1 MSKTKKSDLGYQL
14 GLISFVRP
22 SSFLRNTKRVP
33 TMSPRRLV
41 RAAGVFAG
49 GLVGSPLRLF
59 QLMRHRRTL
68 NDVAFDEA
76 PVFII
81 GHWRSGT
88 THLHNLMSQ
97 DEQFGCVRMAQALS
111 PDCAV
116 STRGWLPDLFARVFP
131 QKRPMDNL
139 TWPMDAPQEEE
150 IPLAKMTPYSWYMQ
164 FFFPK
169 QALELLTQGVLFD
182 KTPPRI
188 GNEVKRKY
196 LDILKTASYLDGGR
210 RLLLKNP
217 VNTARIPM
225 LLDLFP
231 DAKFVAIHRSPY
243 EVFPSAINLHRKI
256 LNLTSLQEFDDQL
269 VEDNVLAIYEQVMAT
284 YLADR
289 HLIPAGNLVE
299 VAYADLDASPRD
311 TVRAIYDQLGI
322 AGWDS
327 AQSRVDGYIESQ
339 RGYRKNG
346 FSISARSAALV
357 EDRWRFAFDALG
369 YRRVTIDMRVDA
381 AEVSAGGVG
390 AVTQLAEHTQSDV
403 AVDLVG

>member
-1 MSKTKKSDLGYQL
+1 MSKSSSSDLGYQL

-33 TMSPRRLV
+33 TMSPRRLG

-59 QLMRHRRTL
+59 EQLTHRRTL
-68 NDVAFDEA
+68 DDVQFEEA

-116 STRGWLPDLFARVFP
+116 TTRRWLPGLFARVFP

-164 FFFPK
+164 FFFPR
-169 QALELLTQGVLFD
+169 QAMELLTKGVLFD
-182 KTPPRI
+182 RTSRRV

-196 LDILKTASYLDGGR
+196 LQILKTASHLDGGR

-231 DAKFVAIHRSPY
+231 NAKFVAIHRSPY
-243 EVFPSAINLHRKI
+243 EVYPSAINLHRKI

-269 VEDNVLAIYEQVMAT
+269 IEDNVLAIYEQVMSA
-284 YLADR
+284 YFANR
-289 HLIPAGNLVE
+289 YLIPKENLVE
-299 VAYADLDASPRD
+299 VGYADLDERPYETIRS
-311 TVRAIYDQLGI
+311 IYEQLDI
-322 AGWDS
+322 AGWDQ
-327 AQSRVDGYIESQ
+327 AAPNVDRYIDSQ
-339 RGYRKNG
+339 KNYRKNG
-346 FSISARSAALV
+346 FTISERSASLI
-357 EDRWRFAFDALG
+357 EDRWKFAFEALG
-369 YRRVTIDMRVDA
+369 YERKVIDVRDDQSADDA
-381 AEVSAGGVG
+381 IGDERLD
-390 AVTQLAEHTQSDV
+390 LAI
-403 AVDLVG
+403 

>member
-1 MSKTKKSDLGYQL
+1 MPKSHQSDLGYQL

-33 TMSPRRLV
+33 TMSPRRLG
-41 RAAGVFAG
+41 RAAAVFAG
-49 GLVGSPLRLF
+49 GLIGSPLRLWE
-59 QLMRHRRTL
+59 LVRYRRAVRS
-68 NDVAFDEA
+68 VAFNES

-116 STRGWLPDLFARVFP
+116 STRRWLPDLFAKVFP

-164 FFFPK
+164 FFFPQ
-169 QALELLTQGVLFD
+169 QALQLLRQGVLFD
-182 KTPPRI
+182 ETPRRI

-196 LDILKTASYLDGGR
+196 LQILKTAALLDNGR

-225 LLDLFP
+225 LLELFP

-243 EVFPSAINLHRKI
+243 EVYPSAINLHRKI
-256 LNLTSLQEFDDQL
+256 LALTSLQEFDDAL
-269 VEDNVLAIYEQVMAT
+269 IERNVLSIYERVMQT
-284 YLADR
+284 YLRDR
-289 HLIPAGNLVE
+289 HKIPVENLVE
-299 VAYADLDASPRD
+299 VAYSDLDERPFE
-311 TVRAIYDQLGI
+311 TVRKVYESLDL
-322 AGWDS
+322 AGWD
-327 AQSRVDGYIESQ
+327 AAAPAVQSYIASQ
-339 RGYRKNG
+339 SNYRKNG
-346 FSISARSAALV
+346 FAISERSASLV
-357 EDRWRFAFDALG
+357 DERWRFAFDALG
-369 YRRVTIDMRVDA
+369 YEPKTIDLRSPVGAQIADDA
-381 AEVSAGGVG
+381 AANQVVDFVG
-390 AVTQLAEHTQSDV
+390 
-403 AVDLVG
+403 

>member
-1 MSKTKKSDLGYQL
+1 MSKSPTSDLGYQL

-33 TMSPRRLV
+33 TMSPKRLG

-49 GLVGSPLRLF
+49 GLVGSPFRLWEQVKHR
-59 QLMRHRRTL
+59 QLL
-68 NDVAFDEA
+68 KSVEFGEA

-116 STRGWLPDLFARVFP
+116 STRSWLPDLFGRVFP

-164 FFFPK
+164 FFFPQ
-169 QALELLTQGVLFD
+169 QALDLLTKGVLFD
-182 KTPPRI
+182 RTSRRV

-196 LDILKTASYLDGGR
+196 LQILKTASHLDGGR

-231 DAKFVAIHRSPY
+231 NAKFVAIHRSPY
-243 EVFPSAINLHRKI
+243 EVYPSAINLHRKI

-269 VEDNVLAIYEQVMAT
+269 IEHNVLAIYEQVMKA
-284 YLADR
+284 YLANR
-289 HLIPAGNLVE
+289 YLIPKENLVE
-299 VAYADLDASPRD
+299 VGYADLDEQPYE
-311 TVRAIYDQLGI
+311 TVRGIYEQLDI
-322 AGWDS
+322 AGWDQ
-327 AQSRVDGYIESQ
+327 AAPHVDRYIESQ
-339 RGYRKNG
+339 RNYRKNG
-346 FSISARSAALV
+346 FTISDRSASLV
-357 EDRWRFAFDALG
+357 EDRWKFAFEALG
-369 YRRVTIDMRVDA
+369 YRPKWIDVREDQPAGDA
-381 AEVSAGGVG
+381 GAEQGLD
-390 AVTQLAEHTQSDV
+390 QLV
-403 AVDLVG
+403 

>member
-1 MSKTKKSDLGYQL
+1 MSKSNQSDLGYQL

-22 SSFLRNTKRVP
+22 SSFLRNAKRVP
-33 TMSPRRLV
+33 TMSPRRLG
-41 RAAGVFAG
+41 RAAAVFAG
-49 GLVGSPLRLF
+49 GLMGSPLRMWEL
-59 QLMRHRRTL
+59 LRHRHALRS
-68 NDVAFDEA
+68 VEFGEA

-116 STRGWLPDLFARVFP
+116 STRRWLPGMFAKVFP

-164 FFFPK
+164 FFFPQ
-169 QALELLTQGVLFD
+169 QALDLLKQGVLFD
-182 KTPPRI
+182 ETPRRI

-196 LDILKTASYLDGGR
+196 LQILKTASLLDDGR

-225 LLDLFP
+225 LLELFP
-231 DAKFVAIHRSPY
+231 NAKFVAIHRSPY

-256 LNLTSLQEFDDQL
+256 LALTSLQEFDDQL
-269 VEDNVLAIYEQVMAT
+269 VESNVLAIYEQVMET
-284 YLADR
+284 YLRDR
-289 HLIPAGNLVE
+289 HKIPAGNLVE
-299 VAYADLDASPRD
+299 VAYKDLDERPME
-311 TVRAIYDQLGI
+311 TVQHVYGALGI
-322 AGWDS
+322 QGWD
-327 AQSRVDGYIESQ
+327 AAALPVQSYVNSQ
-339 RGYRKNG
+339 QDYRKNG
-346 FSISARSAALV
+346 FSISDRSASLV
-357 EDRWRFAFDALG
+357 DERWAFAFDALG
-369 YRRVTIDMRVDA
+369 YEPKTIDLRS
-381 AEVSAGGVG
+381 SANVEF
-390 AVTQLAEHTQSDV
+390 ANYAITDK

>member
-1 MSKTKKSDLGYQL
+1 MSKSNHSDLGYQL

-33 TMSPRRLV
+33 TMAPRRLG
-41 RAAGVFAG
+41 RAAAVFAG
-49 GLVGSPLRLF
+49 GLVGSPLRLWE
-59 QLMRHRRTL
+59 QLRHRRTL
-68 NDVAFDEA
+68 RSVEFDQA

-116 STRGWLPDLFARVFP
+116 STRRWLPDLFAKVFP

-164 FFFPK
+164 FFFPR
-169 QALELLTQGVLFD
+169 QALDLLKQGVLFD
-182 KTPPRI
+182 ETPRRI

-196 LDILKTASYLDGGR
+196 LQILKTASMLDDGR

-225 LLDLFP
+225 LLELFP
-231 DAKFVAIHRSPY
+231 NAKFVAIHRSPY
-243 EVFPSAINLHRKI
+243 EVYPSAVNLHRKI
-256 LNLTSLQEFDDQL
+256 LALTSLQEFDDQL
-269 VEDNVLAIYEQVMAT
+269 IEDNVLAIYEQVMET
-284 YLADR
+284 YLRDR
-289 HLIPAGNLVE
+289 HKIPAENLVE
-299 VAYADLDASPRD
+299 VAYGDLDVHPFETIRKVYED
-311 TVRAIYDQLGI
+311 LGI
-322 AGWDS
+322 NGWDS
-327 AQSRVDGYIESQ
+327 AAPAVQAYIDSQS
-339 RGYRKNG
+339 GYRKNG
-346 FSISARSAALV
+346 FAISERSTALV
-357 EDRWRFAFDALG
+357 DERWGFAFDALG
-369 YRRVTIDMRVDA
+369 YEPKTIDLR
-381 AEVSAGGVG
+381 SGV
-390 AVTQLAEHTQSDV
+390 ADELADDSTADQ